1 MATKTLTMEIPV
13 AEAAKYAAGIAGY
26 LAKIDRSLERSRKRQ
41 AEIAKLKVRTR
52 ATLAELKALR

>member
-13 AEAAKYAAGIAGY
+13 AEAAKYTAGIAGY

-41 AEIAKLKVRTR
+41 AEITKLKARTR